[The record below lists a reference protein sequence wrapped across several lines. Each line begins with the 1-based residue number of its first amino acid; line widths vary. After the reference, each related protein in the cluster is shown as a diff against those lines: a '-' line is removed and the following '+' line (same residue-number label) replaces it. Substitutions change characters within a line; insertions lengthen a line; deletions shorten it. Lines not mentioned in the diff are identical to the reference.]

1 MSRMRQKRIYPMTKK
16 EVKKL
21 DTLVSRI
28 VRDRPG
34 PCRWCGIDGEK
45 VVFQAHH
52 SPAKRGYRGTRWEPD
67 NLHKVCKGC
76 NYRAES
82 DNLWNEQMTIRAIGE
97 KRIAELKLMAQ
108 AVKGVD
114 DYELVKLVW
123 R

>member
-1 MSRMRQKRIYPMTKK
+1 MTKA

-34 PCRWCGIDGEK
+34 GCSFCRIEGDG
-45 VVFQAHH
+45 VIFQCHH
-52 SPAKRGYRGTRWEPD
+52 SPAKRRYRGTRWEPD

-108 AVKGVD
+108 AVKGVN
-114 DYELVKLVW
+114 DYQAVKLFWEVGDGA
-123 R
+123 

>member
-1 MSRMRQKRIYPMTKK
+1 MTKK

-52 SPAKRGYRGTRWEPD
+52 SPAKRRYRSTRWEPD

-76 NYRAES
+76 NYRSES
-82 DNLWNEQMTIRAIGE
+82 DNLWNEERTINAIGE
-97 KRIAELKLMAQ
+97 KRVAELKFMAQ
-108 AVKGVD
+108 ALKCVN
-114 DYELVKLVW
+114 DYQLVKLLW
-123 R
+123 TKCE

>member
-1 MSRMRQKRIYPMTKK
+1 MTKK

-34 PCRWCGIDGEK
+34 PCTWCGIESTELRK

-52 SPAKRGYRGTRWEPD
+52 SPAKRRYRGTRWEPD
-67 NLHKVCKGC
+67 NLHKVCSGC
-76 NYRAES
+76 NYRSES
-82 DNLWNEQMTIRAIGE
+82 DNLWNEQMTIKAIGE
-97 KRIAELKLMAQ
+97 KRIAELKFQAQ

-114 DYELVKLVW
+114 DYQAVKLFWEVGDGS
-123 R
+123 